1 MYYSVFDVS
10 EWFLTK
16 EKMCLK
22 KLASLC
28 YYAQAWS
35 YVLHNEILINDTEF
49 QAWVHGAM
57 SPHLYERYKNYDWWD
72 KLAPTGREVIFDKTT
87 LELLHSVYLTYGEF
101 SANSLE
107 CMITAEP
114 PWINARK
121 GYERDDSCTVAIS
134 LKDMGSFYSSICKED
149 FR

>member
-1 MYYSVFDVS
+1 MP
-10 EWFLTK
+10 TRAQTA
-16 EKMCLK
+16 
-22 KLASLC
+22 ASMHC
-28 YYAQAWS
+28 IGGGS
-35 YVLHNEILINDTEF
+35 
-49 QAWVHGAM
+49 M
-57 SPHLYERYKNYDWWD
+57 SP
-72 KLAPTGREVIFDKTT
+72 
-87 LELLHSVYLTYGEF
+87 YGEF